1 MKALLP
7 KETRLFPESF
17 DCSQMY
23 YANQPYAY
31 WCESIGEWVLYKE
44 YNDYT
49 SICHPNDC
57 LRAINYDD
65 VIKLVNEF
73 FPDRL
78 LHRVFKQR
86 SLNDNTYNFCDFEYK
101 NIENSF

>member
-1 MKALLP
+1 MDLILP
-7 KETRLFPESF
+7 KETTLFPEWF

-23 YANQPYAY
+23 YADKPYGY

-44 YNDYT
+44 YNDYN

-57 LRAINYDD
+57 LRAISYDD